1 MTMGI
6 HGEPPTAD
14 VAHFAHEPDFGS
26 PSPRGEGWGE
36 GRAGRSTTSACRLQI
51 DLREKNRTHEVH
63 SFHPILGDF
72 NRTPLPHDLKILT
85 REKKQKN
92 PLTLTLRDA

>member
-26 PSPRGEGWGE
+26 PSPRGEGWRE
-36 GRAGRSTTSACRLQI
+36 GAQAVRRPVHVGCRLTFWKRT
-51 DLREKNRTHEVH
+51 DLTEVH

-72 NRTPLPHDLKILT
+72 NRTPSPMT
-85 REKKQKN
+85 
-92 PLTLTLRDA
+92 